1 MDTRRLTR
9 TEKRLVLFAT
19 VCASFLTPFMGSSI
33 NIALPSI
40 AAEFGTDAV
49 MLGWIQTAYLLTA
62 AVIVIP
68 VGRFADIHGL
78 KKLFIAGVSVFSL
91 TSLLCSLSWSTGSLI
106 FFRVLEG
113 LGDAMM
119 YGTAVAMI
127 TMVFPPGERGRALG
141 INVAA
146 VYIGL
151 SLGPVI
157 GGVLTF
163 HAGWRSIFMLVVP
176 LGMAVAALTWLRV
189 PHEWAG
195 ARGETYDLMGA
206 LLYCAMLCA
215 LLLGLTTVPATEA
228 IWLIAGGLV
237 VMVPFVRR
245 ELRVPHPVFN
255 VRLFARN
262 TVFAC
267 SNIAAL
273 INYSATFA
281 IAYLLSLYL
290 QYNRGFDPLMAGL
303 ILVAQPVLQAI
314 FSPPAGA
321 LSDRIE
327 PRIVASIGMGLNASG
342 LFLLSFVQEA
352 TPLWMIIGV
361 LALLGIGFAL
371 FSSPNTN
378 AVMTSVTKAHYGI
391 ASATVATMRLIGQT
405 TSMACAMV
413 VFAVLI
419 GRVQIGP
426 AQHAGLLASMQ
437 ALFLIF
443 GILCTVGV
451 FISLARGKVKWDGPR
466 DQKSS
471 GPPGNEKTGGS
482 RTDQDR

>member
-1 MDTRRLTR
+1 MDARDLNR

-68 VGRFADIHGL
+68 VGRFGDIHGL

-91 TSLLCSLSWSTGSLI
+91 TSLLCGLSWSTGSLV
-106 FFRVLEG
+106 FFRVIEG

-119 YGTAVAMI
+119 YGTAVAMV

-151 SLGPVI
+151 TLGPVI

-163 HAGWRSIFMLVVP
+163 HVGWRSIFMLVVP
-176 LGMAVAALTWLRV
+176 LSLAVAALTWLRV

-195 ARGETYDLMGA
+195 ARGESYDRWGA
-206 LLYCAMLCA
+206 LLYCAMLFA
-215 LLLGLTTVPATEA
+215 LLLGLTTVPAIEA
-228 IWLIAGGLV
+228 VWLLGAGCVL
-237 VMVPFVRR
+237 MVPFVRR
-245 ELRVPHPVFN
+245 EIRVRHPVFN

-290 QYNRGFDPLMAGL
+290 QYNRGFDPLLAGL

-327 PRIVASIGMGLNASG
+327 PRIVASTGMALNAAG
-342 LFLLSFVQEA
+342 LFLLSLVQDA
-352 TPLWMIIGV
+352 TPLWMIIGM

-378 AVMTSVTKAHYGI
+378 AVMTSVTKEHYGI

-443 GILCTVGV
+443 GILCTAGV
-451 FISLARGKVKWDGPR
+451 FISLARGKVKRDGPE
-466 DQKSS
+466 
-471 GPPGNEKTGGS
+471 G
-482 RTDQDR
+482 